1 VIPREFGVD
10 EIAEDEHVPVV
21 MPVAGTIRFVVA
33 LARLCLLIQGLGSC
47 TRLLERGRKLQVM
60 LVD

>member
-1 VIPREFGVD
+1 LP
-10 EIAEDEHVPVV
+10 AH
-21 MPVAGTIRFVVA
+21 T
-33 LARLCLLIQGLGSC
+33 GLGSC